1 MLSSVRSSS
10 NASDCISFSEIALQG
25 SLLTPKTAFIGVEDS
40 PAGKKILALVET
52 KEKELPTHKKSKV
65 QRDGTGSLAG
75 HIGRLLI
82 IFCFYIQLVLR
93 NDGLGGMTLLQS
105 LLADTDFNGI
115 FKTIPAYIYGVSLH
129 YCEVSQYTE

>member
-1 MLSSVRSSS
+1 M
-10 NASDCISFSEIALQG
+10 
-25 SLLTPKTAFIGVEDS
+25 EDS

-52 KEKELPTHKKSKV
+52 KEKEIPTRKQSKV
-65 QRDGTGSLAG
+65 HRDGTGSSAG

-82 IFCFYIQLVLR
+82 IFCFYTQLVLR

-115 FKTIPAYIYGVSLH
+115 FKIHDTKKSRCIKRDAAVFDGHDKTDYHIL
-129 YCEVSQYTE
+129 